1 MKHAFQKAEIDT
13 LKEDISFQT
22 NDLLKPF
29 EIRIQFNYQYDKLVK
44 DTIGKNQ
51 IRLLGLLVKK

>member
-22 NDLLKPF
+22 NDLLTPF

-44 DTIGKNQ
+44 DTKTNLEK
-51 IRLLGLLVKK
+51 IRLGC